1 VFTVAYLEGTEFF
14 CLQENTMSDLT
25 ALLHTIASRLEAIES
40 HLGISGCR
48 SQDFDLIISL
58 GGAASASSSSG
69 AELPRSIR
77 AFDAY
82 CVETLD
88 PFVAVCNKLGGDAA
102 TVGNLIHEAWME
114 MRAYLLMASACKEPP
129 QASLGPLL
137 TKLGEKTRAIGNTVQ
152 RNEWEKH
159 TKTCQE
165 GVQALNWLVVKPA
178 PRDFIE
184 SYIGGSDYWA
194 NNIRREFRT
203 TNPDQVAFCDNFKK
217 MLQDLMVRLFLL
229 LPSVILTLFQ
239 GICEGISYHW
249 RDLEP
254 KRCGC
259 E

>member
-1 VFTVAYLEGTEFF
+1 MLV
-14 CLQENTMSDLT
+14 
-25 ALLHTIASRLEAIES
+25 I
-40 HLGISGCR
+40 LGA
-48 SQDFDLIISL
+48 
-58 GGAASASSSSG
+58 AASASGSSG
-69 AELPRSIR
+69 AAEAPRSIR

-82 CVETLD
+82 CTENLD

-102 TVGNLIHEAWME
+102 TVGNLIREAWME

-137 TKLGEKTRAIGNTVQ
+137 AKLGEKTKAISQTVQ

-194 NNIRREFRT
+194 NNIRREHRT

-217 MLQDLMVRLFLL
+217 LLQELMVCGHLSLSLCISLHPHTHSHFLG
-229 LPSVILTLFQ
+229 V
-239 GICEGISYHW
+239 CERVSYD
-249 RDLEP
+249 RCDLEP
-254 KRCGC
+254 KRL
-259 E
+259 